1 MATGFDIRER
11 GRAAGKRAA
20 GGDGRKTILICS
32 PDLNFCFSLSMFFQ
46 DRYNVI
52 TASDSG
58 SLDTFG
64 VNYSADLIIVDAN
77 PSEQLIGRL
86 RELRKNHK
94 LVPVIITYVC
104 SGREL
109 CLDKAI
115 REEVDSV
122 LYKPFEIS
130 TVSSRVEE
138 LLAT

>member
-11 GRAAGKRAA
+11 GRTAGRRAAAGEGK
-20 GGDGRKTILICS
+20 KTILICS

-52 TASDSG
+52 TASNS
-58 SLDTFG
+58 DTLETIG
-64 VNYSADLIIVDAN
+64 VNYSADLIIIDAP
-77 PSEQLIGRL
+77 PSEQLIGQL
-86 RELRKNHK
+86 RELKKSQK
-94 LVPVIITYVC
+94 LIPIIITYVC
-104 SGREL
+104 SAREL

-130 TVSSRVEE
+130 SVSRRVEE